1 LGRRLAAEPAARE
14 QARAS
19 DADLATVRLSLQPR
33 LQSIIF
39 EVRSADAQKKLLDDT
54 RVAPKAD
61 VAEAETQLNTT
72 RVKASDIM
80 VQRAQ
85 YEHALAILIGKPPAE
100 FSLPV
105 APQPAVSKASSSS
118 RRRPAELL
126 ERRPDVATAERR
138 MAAANEQIG
147 IAKALTI
154 QVSALQRWA
163 VLKVIPSQTGSL
175 AKHPHPKHQPT
186 QAQRTYRFSAPEY
199 RRSPDSRNCANS

>member
-1 LGRRLAAEPAARE
+1 
-14 QARAS
+14 
-19 DADLATVRLSLQPR
+19 
-33 LQSIIF
+33 
-39 EVRSADAQKKLLDDT
+39 VRSADAQKKLLDDT

-72 RVKASDIM
+72 RVQASDIM

-118 RRRPAELL
+118 RRRPSELL

-147 IAKALTI
+147 IAKAAYYPSLSIAAVGGLEGNSFSNWFTYEASSPQASTDSSPANVPFFSSGISKVSRLKKLRELLIFQCQRSRHVCAVRGCAFAICWTI
-154 QVSALQRWA
+154 IFGV
-163 VLKVIPSQTGSL
+163 QT
-175 AKHPHPKHQPT
+175 A
-186 QAQRTYRFSAPEY
+186 
-199 RRSPDSRNCANS
+199 